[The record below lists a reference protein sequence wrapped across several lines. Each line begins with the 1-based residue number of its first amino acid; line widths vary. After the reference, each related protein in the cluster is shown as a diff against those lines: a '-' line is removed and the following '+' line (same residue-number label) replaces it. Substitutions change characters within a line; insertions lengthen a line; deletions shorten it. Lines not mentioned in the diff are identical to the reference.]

1 MEVYIRPRHSHSN
14 SFGNDAEKDTAGCR
28 ALIRKYI
35 VIGRRPCRRPP
46 PFAIGGEIVDEI
58 IVIRAADPDGSVF
71 QTIMDALKGKR
82 AEMIDVVEQSASV
95 LRIGDLEIHHEQRRV
110 LMAGREVEL
119 NHGEYA
125 MLYCMA
131 SSPGHVFSKAQLY
144 EAAWG
149 EEYLHG
155 TNSVENTIWRLRKK
169 LEEDPRHPIYIKTVF
184 RSGYKIVSG
193 DY

>member
-1 MEVYIRPRHSHSN
+1 M
-14 SFGNDAEKDTAGCR
+14 
-28 ALIRKYI
+28 
-35 VIGRRPCRRPP
+35 
-46 PFAIGGEIVDEI
+46 DEI

-71 QTIMDALKGKR
+71 QAVMDALKGKR

-155 TNSVENTIWRLRKK
+155 TNSVENTIWRLRRK
-169 LEEDPRHPIYIKTVF
+169 LEEDPKHPGYIKTVVGA
-184 RSGYKIVSG
+184 GYKIDIHNRQSG
-193 DY
+193 MED

>member
-1 MEVYIRPRHSHSN
+1 M
-14 SFGNDAEKDTAGCR
+14 
-28 ALIRKYI
+28 
-35 VIGRRPCRRPP
+35 
-46 PFAIGGEIVDEI
+46 DEI

-71 QTIMDALKGKR
+71 QAVMEALNGKR
-82 AEMIDVVEQSASV
+82 AEVVDVAAPATSV
-95 LRIGDLEIHHEQRRV
+95 LHIGDLEIHHEQRRV

-131 SSPGHVFSKAQLY
+131 SSPGQVFSKAQLY

-169 LEEDPRHPIYIKTVF
+169 LEEDPRRPAYIKTVIGT
-184 RSGYKIVSG
+184 GYKIENPR
-193 DY
+193 

>member
-1 MEVYIRPRHSHSN
+1 M
-14 SFGNDAEKDTAGCR
+14 
-28 ALIRKYI
+28 
-35 VIGRRPCRRPP
+35 
-46 PFAIGGEIVDEI
+46 DEI
-58 IVIRAADPDGSVF
+58 IIIRAADPDGSVF
-71 QTIMDALKGKR
+71 QAVMDALNGKR
-82 AEMIDVVEQSASV
+82 AEVVDVAAPATSV
-95 LRIGDLEIHHEQRRV
+95 LRIGELEIHHKHRRV

-131 SSPGHVFSKAQLY
+131 YSPGQVFSKAQLY

-169 LEEDPRHPIYIKTVF
+169 LEEDPRRPAYIKTVIGT
-184 RSGYKIVSG
+184 GYKIENPR
-193 DY
+193 

>member
-1 MEVYIRPRHSHSN
+1 ME
-14 SFGNDAEKDTAGCR
+14 
-28 ALIRKYI
+28 
-35 VIGRRPCRRPP
+35 
-46 PFAIGGEIVDEI
+46 EI

-71 QTIMDALKGKR
+71 QAVMDALKGKR
-82 AEMIDVVEQSASV
+82 AEVVDVSNLSASM

-131 SSPGHVFSKAQLY
+131 SSPGQVFSKAQLY

-155 TNSVENTIWRLRKK
+155 TNSVENTIWRLKRK
-169 LEEDPRHPIYIKTVF
+169 LEPDPKHPDYIKTVL
-184 RSGYKIVSG
+184 RAGYKMNNPMNKVVNLRS
-193 DY
+193 D

>member
-1 MEVYIRPRHSHSN
+1 MEEV
-14 SFGNDAEKDTAGCR
+14 
-28 ALIRKYI
+28 
-35 VIGRRPCRRPP
+35 
-46 PFAIGGEIVDEI
+46 
-58 IVIRAADPDGSVF
+58 IVIRAQDPDGSVF
-71 QTIMDALKGKR
+71 KAVMDALKGKR
-82 AEMIDVVEQSASV
+82 AEVVDVSNLSASV
-95 LRIGDLEIHHEQRRV
+95 LHIGDLEIHHEQRRV

-131 SSPGHVFSKAQLY
+131 SSPGQVFSKAQLY

-149 EEYLHG
+149 EEYLRG